1 MLDNNGIVVIHM
13 QHNIFK
19 GNAHFLVVEKSK
31 NKNPQEITVKSW
43 NFQIISDLFSKY
55 KCMTTDSLVDARR
68 TLVGYS
74 GCGCDH

>member
-13 QHNIFK
+13 QHNIFR

-43 NFQIISDLFSKY
+43 NFQIIFDLFSKY